1 MEKYIEKFDGFFT
14 NIDKIFFKI
23 YKNEKKEFI
32 KRKKDRGND
41 DEETSIIV
49 YKMLRYVMD
58 FYTILRII
66 NLNLK
71 NVIIYAGEEHTRN
84 IENILK
90 EYCKFNEVEHD
101 EMEVEEM

>member
-90 EYCKFNEVEHD
+90 E
-101 EMEVEEM
+101 

>member
-1 MEKYIEKFDGFFT
+1 
-14 NIDKIFFKI
+14 
-23 YKNEKKEFI
+23 
-32 KRKKDRGND
+32 
-41 DEETSIIV
+41 
-49 YKMLRYVMD
+49 MD

-71 NVIIYAGEEHTRN
+71 NVIIYDGEEHTRN

-101 EMEVEEM
+101 EMEVE